1 MPRRSTP
8 FQRMV
13 FHVQQQLSPGA
24 TVEESALLV
33 DRATGSRRE
42 VDVVIRSGVGEHEVV
57 VSLECLERK
66 RKATVQWVE
75 QMAMKHQALPTNK
88 LVLVSASGFTSTAL
102 EKAQALAIDTYS
114 LDAALDVDWTRYVG
128 KETEFP
134 LTWFEYHLWAVTLVL
149 TEVGPHTEFAAGPS
163 TQLWSSAGDGLG
175 TLGEYV
181 YPRLESWESFGEHAA
196 EFIGEKSEGRLGL
209 EMRPQRRFYVADP
222 EGRHHEVAAIRAYIE
237 FEVAKMPVGLT
248 AGTWRGTPVGFG
260 TGDSPLGH
268 ASITVMEPSEGAAF
282 GAVTVPDPDSGE
294 PQTVKLEPPPEPSA
308 FRLVAQGGPLG
319 FRHGK
324 QTKRE
329 HTRRDN
335 EPE

>member
-1 MPRRSTP
+1 MP

-13 FHVQQQLSPGA
+13 FHVQQQLSPSA
-24 TVEESALLV
+24 AVEESALLV

-75 QMAMKHQALPTNK
+75 QMAMKHQTLPTNK
-88 LVLVSASGFTSTAL
+88 LVLVSASGFTATAL

-114 LDAALDVDWTRYVG
+114 LDAALDTDWTAIVG
-128 KETEFP
+128 KKPELPF
-134 LTWFEYHLWAVTLVL
+134 TWLGFHLRAVALVL
-149 TEVGPHTEFAAGPS
+149 AEVGPQTEFAAGPS
-163 TQLWSSAGDGLG
+163 TPLWSAAGDGLG
-175 TLGEYV
+175 TLREYV
-181 YPRLESWESFGEHAA
+181 RPLLDSWESFGEHAA
-196 EFIGEKSEGRLGL
+196 ELIRDESEGRLGL
-209 EMRPQRRFYVADP
+209 EIRPQRRLYVADP
-222 EGRHHEVAAIRAYIE
+222 DGQHHEVAAIRAYIE

-268 ASITVMEPSEGAAF
+268 ASITVMEPSEGVAL

-294 PQTVKLEPPPEPSA
+294 PQTVKLEAPPEPSA

-319 FRHGK
+319 FRDER
-324 QTKRE
+324 QEKRE
-329 HTRRDN
+329 HPRRDN
-335 EPE
+335 DPKKQPVR